1 MSRGVSN
8 KITYKPYNQNEQW
21 LLPFQIRNL
30 LIKDEGL
37 KESARNNSEQDFAN
51 AFNDSTNQALV
62 AGYKQNKDFYKILL
76 NDEKYRK
83 EVMNVFLDEIYQMFN
98 KDDGDDE

>member
-8 KITYKPYNQNEQW
+8 KITYKLYNQNEQW
-21 LLPFQIRNL
+21 ILLFQSRDL

-37 KESARNNSEQDFAN
+37 KESARNNSDFAN
-51 AFNDSTNQALV
+51 AFNDSTNQALE
-62 AGYKQNKDFYKILL
+62 ILL